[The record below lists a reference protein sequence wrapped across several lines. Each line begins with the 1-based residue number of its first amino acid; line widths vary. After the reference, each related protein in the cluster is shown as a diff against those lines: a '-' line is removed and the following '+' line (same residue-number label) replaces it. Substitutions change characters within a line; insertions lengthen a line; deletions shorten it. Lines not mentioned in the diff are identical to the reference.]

1 MSEKCISYGWF
12 SGCHSKSSQTHC
24 WTEMICVWA
33 VLAEQCYQWVF
44 LVHISRGMVT
54 QLNAVHQRKYDK
66 LKWSHSSGNSNKTK
80 WRTQKQ
86 NWSCQAPKQPLLQS
100 WTNSQDTCSF
110 HLCFF
115 VSYYPSINIYTFCP
129 EEDTLVL
136 ALADHCHAYQGY
148 VAVVP
153 SVVVNQ
159 RGPIGHPCDLITV
172 VPPRHYP
179 GMLVCVLSQPVVGF
193 PEVIQDIAS
202 AGKQSSFYSH
212 QYKYWQGIDC
222 IMINLGSQTKSF
234 LYFPLPKRH
243 SVPSLYSWA

>member
-1 MSEKCISYGWF
+1 MHFIRSVFRVPLKIQSNALLNWNDLCLGSAG
-12 SGCHSKSSQTHC
+12 
-24 WTEMICVWA
+24 WA
-33 VLAEQCYQWVF
+33 VLPVSF
-44 LVHISRGMVT
+44 LVHISRGTVT
-54 QLNAVHQRKYDK
+54 QLDAVHLLTKKIRQTEVEPRFWK
-66 LKWSHSSGNSNKTK
+66 LQQNKMENPKAELIMSSSKPTFITELNEQPRYLLLPPLFLCVILSFNK
-80 WRTQKQ
+80 
-86 NWSCQAPKQPLLQS
+86 
-100 WTNSQDTCSF
+100 
-110 HLCFF
+110 HLHFL
-115 VSYYPSINIYTFCP
+115 SRRGH
-129 EEDTLVL
+129 LVL
-136 ALADHCHAYQGY
+136 ALADQCHAYQGY